1 VEICPRIYRPR
12 RPSETPLYGLLESLY
27 EPVKLFWEER
37 FERRYGFWRGLWD
50 GAVAR
55 YLDCGIIDR
64 GFARVRCEA
73 CAREYL
79 LAFSC
84 KARGLCPSCG
94 AKRAAEFA
102 AFLQDEVVEEVG
114 HAQWVFTIPKM
125 LRVYFLHHREL
136 LGELSRAA
144 YQTIQEL
151 MAAAV
156 VEDKGF
162 RPGVVTVVQT
172 FGDRVN
178 FHPHVHALAT
188 RGGWTAS
195 GEWIGVAHVDEGAAE
210 RLFQHK
216 LLRMLR
222 EKGLVSEQRIEL
234 LLSWRRSGFSVHNR
248 VRVSAGDASGLE
260 ALARYLMRSPVS
272 LSRMQLD
279 AGRGEVVY
287 AHKKSHD
294 SHAEQGEE
302 RVDAMEFVA
311 RLLVQ
316 IPEPR
321 RHGPRYYGFYSNAA
335 RGKRRNARTESGE
348 SASEAGA
355 EGTDEADPLPHEVA
369 ARRRRWADLMRRIYE
384 VDPLVCRCGG
394 TMRVISFITEP
405 RVIERILD
413 HLRLQRPRARGS
425 PSLIATSPALA

>member
-1 VEICPRIYRPR
+1 MV
-12 RPSETPLYGLLESLY
+12 
-27 EPVKLFWEER
+27 
-37 FERRYGFWRGLWD
+37 
-50 GAVAR
+50 
-55 YLDCGIIDR
+55 
-64 GFARVRCEA
+64 
-73 CAREYL
+73 
-79 LAFSC
+79 
-84 KARGLCPSCG
+84 
-94 AKRAAEFA
+94 
-102 AFLQDEVVEEVG
+102 
-114 HAQWVFTIPKM
+114 TIPKM
-125 LRVYFLHHREL
+125 LRVCFLHHREL

-151 MAAAV
+151 LAAAV

-188 RGGWTAS
+188 RGGWSAS
-195 GEWIGVAHVDEGAAE
+195 GEWIGVAQVDEGAAE

-216 LLRMLR
+216 LPRMLR

-260 ALARYLMRSPVS
+260 ALARYLMCSPVS

-287 AHKKSHD
+287 AHKNGHD

-302 RVDAMEFVA
+302 RVDAMEFIA

-321 RHGPRYYGFYSNAA
+321 RHNPRYYSFYSNAA
-335 RGKRRNARTESGE
+335 RGSGATHVPRSRVRAHPRLEPRARTKWIHP
-348 SASEAGA
+348 
-355 EGTDEADPLPHEVA
+355 TRLLPGGDA
-369 ARRRRWADLMRRIYE
+369 LADLLRRIYE

-413 HLRLQRPRARGS
+413 HLRRQKPRARGS
-425 PSLIATSPALA
+425 PGLIATPPALA